1 VHKIVPYP
9 TKDPHG
15 EPIPDKHGNIN
26 QPEQVELQSL
36 APGYKGKIVAV
47 KDSDSNLL
55 KYLNKIGAKPG
66 KKIKIISREP
76 FDESL
81 EIEIATMRWSISR
94 IVAENI
100 LVTV

>member
-1 VHKIVPYP
+1 
-9 TKDPHG
+9 
-15 EPIPDKHGNIN
+15 
-26 QPEQVELQSL
+26 LS
-36 APGYKGKIVAV
+36 PGYKGEIVAV

-55 KYLNKIGAKPG
+55 KYLDKIGAKPG

-81 EIEIATMRWSISR
+81 EIEIATRRWSISR
-94 IVAENI
+94 VVAENI